1 MSDPIELRPIVTLRM
16 PHDLH
21 EQIAREARL
30 HGRDIKDEVQLR
42 LTQSFSQRR
51 KDDLLSDALA
61 QYGLNP

>member
-1 MSDPIELRPIVTLRM
+1 MSEPTELRPVITLRV
-16 PHDLH
+16 PHALH
-21 EQIAREARL
+21 EQIAFEARL
-30 HGRDIKDEVQLR
+30 HGRDIESEVQER